1 MSILTQLDHPL
12 LQHKLTWLRKK
23 ETGTREFREITR
35 EIAMLMTYEITRNFP
50 LEPIEIE
57 TPLCKTTSNVLA
69 GKKVAIVPILRAGL
83 GMVDGVL
90 DVIPSAKVGHIG
102 LYRNEET
109 LQPVKYYFKMPKDID
124 KRSVIITE
132 PMLATGGSLIAAV
145 SMLKEEGIKDINIMS
160 LVVAEPGIQGSG
172 SGSSGHPCVLRRLRQ
187 GTERAWIHHPR
198 TWGCRRPVVRN
209 QIIYKTMGELS
220 HVSATALLTNVQR
233 FLYITIAKY
242 SE

>member
-132 PMLATGGSLIAAV
+132 PMLATGGSMIAAV

-160 LVVAEPGIQGSG
+160 LVVAEPGIKALEAV
-172 SGSSGHPCVLRRLRQ
+172 HPDIHVYCV
-187 GTERAWIHHPR
+187 G
-198 TWGCRRPVVRN
+198 
-209 QIIYKTMGELS
+209 YDKELNE
-220 HVSATALLTNVQR
+220 HG
-233 FLYITIAKY
+233 YITPGLGDAGDRLFGTK
-242 SE
+242 

>member
-145 SMLKEEGIKDINIMS
+145 SMLKE
-160 LVVAEPGIQGSG
+160 
-172 SGSSGHPCVLRRLRQ
+172 
-187 GTERAWIHHPR
+187 
-198 TWGCRRPVVRN
+198 
-209 QIIYKTMGELS
+209 
-220 HVSATALLTNVQR
+220 
-233 FLYITIAKY
+233 
-242 SE
+242 

>member
-132 PMLATGGSLIAAV
+132 PMLATGGSLLAAV

-160 LVVAEPGIQGSG
+160 LVVAEPGIKALEAV
-172 SGSSGHPCVLRRLRQ
+172 HPDIHVYCV
-187 GTERAWIHHPR
+187 G
-198 TWGCRRPVVRN
+198 
-209 QIIYKTMGELS
+209 YDKELNE
-220 HVSATALLTNVQR
+220 HG
-233 FLYITIAKY
+233 YITPGLGDAGDRLFGTK
-242 SE
+242 

>member
-1 MSILTQLDHPL
+1 MSVHVLDHPL

-160 LVVAEPGIQGSG
+160 LVVAEPGIKALEAV
-172 SGSSGHPCVLRRLRQ
+172 HPDIHVYCV
-187 GTERAWIHHPR
+187 G
-198 TWGCRRPVVRN
+198 
-209 QIIYKTMGELS
+209 YDKELNE
-220 HVSATALLTNVQR
+220 HG
-233 FLYITIAKY
+233 YITPGLGDAGDRLFGTK
-242 SE
+242 

>member
-160 LVVAEPGIQGSG
+160 LVVAEPGIKALEAVHQDI
-172 SGSSGHPCVLRRLRQ
+172 HVYCV
-187 GTERAWIHHPR
+187 G
-198 TWGCRRPVVRN
+198 
-209 QIIYKTMGELS
+209 YDKELNE
-220 HVSATALLTNVQR
+220 HG
-233 FLYITIAKY
+233 YITPGLGDAGDRLFGTK
-242 SE
+242 

>member
-23 ETGTREFREITR
+23 ETGSRDFRELTR
-35 EIAMLMTYEITRNFP
+35 EIAMLMTYEITRDFP
-50 LEPIEIE
+50 LEPVEIE

-109 LQPVKYYFKMPKDID
+109 LQPVKYYFKLPKDID
-124 KRSVIITE
+124 KRSVIVTE

-145 SMLKEEGIKDINIMS
+145 TMLKAEGVKDIKIMS
-160 LVVAEPGIQGSG
+160 LVVAEPGLKALEAVHPDIQVYCIGYDKD
-172 SGSSGHPCVLRRLRQ
+172 L
-187 GTERAWIHHPR
+187 
-198 TWGCRRPVVRN
+198 N
-209 QIIYKTMGELS
+209 
-220 HVSATALLTNVQR
+220 SAG
-233 FLYITIAKY
+233 YITPGLGDAGDRLFGTK
-242 SE
+242 

>member
-160 LVVAEPGIQGSG
+160 LVVAEPGIKALEAV
-172 SGSSGHPCVLRRLRQ
+172 HPDIHVYCV
-187 GTERAWIHHPR
+187 G
-198 TWGCRRPVVRN
+198 
-209 QIIYKTMGELS
+209 YDKELNE
-220 HVSATALLTNVQR
+220 HG
-233 FLYITIAKY
+233 YITPGLGDAGDRLFGTK
-242 SE
+242 

>member
-124 KRSVIITE
+124 KRSVIITD

-160 LVVAEPGIQGSG
+160 LVVAEPGIKALEAV
-172 SGSSGHPCVLRRLRQ
+172 HPDIHVYCV
-187 GTERAWIHHPR
+187 G
-198 TWGCRRPVVRN
+198 
-209 QIIYKTMGELS
+209 YDKELNE
-220 HVSATALLTNVQR
+220 HG
-233 FLYITIAKY
+233 YITPGLGDAGDRLFGTK
-242 SE
+242 

>member
-23 ETGTREFREITR
+23 ETGSRDFRELTR
-35 EIAMLMTYEITRNFP
+35 EIAMLMTYEITRDFP
-50 LEPIEIE
+50 LEPVEIE

-109 LQPVKYYFKMPKDID
+109 LQPVKYYFKLPKDID
-124 KRSVIITE
+124 KRSVIVTE

-145 SMLKEEGIKDINIMS
+145 TMLKAEGVKDIKIMS
-160 LVVAEPGIQGSG
+160 LVVAEPGLKALEAVHPDIQVYCIGYDKD
-172 SGSSGHPCVLRRLRQ
+172 L
-187 GTERAWIHHPR
+187 
-198 TWGCRRPVVRN
+198 N
-209 QIIYKTMGELS
+209 
-220 HVSATALLTNVQR
+220 SAG
-233 FLYITIAKY
+233 YITPGLGDAGYRLFGTK
-242 SE
+242 

>member
-57 TPLCKTTSNVLA
+57 TPLCKTTS
-69 GKKVAIVPILRAGL
+69 IVPILRAGL

-160 LVVAEPGIQGSG
+160 LVVAEPGIKALEAV
-172 SGSSGHPCVLRRLRQ
+172 HPDIHVYCV
-187 GTERAWIHHPR
+187 G
-198 TWGCRRPVVRN
+198 
-209 QIIYKTMGELS
+209 YDKELNE
-220 HVSATALLTNVQR
+220 HG
-233 FLYITIAKY
+233 YITPGLGDAGDRLFGTK
-242 SE
+242 

>member
-145 SMLKEEGIKDINIMS
+145 SMLKEEGIKDINIMC
-160 LVVAEPGIQGSG
+160 LVVAEPGIKALEAV
-172 SGSSGHPCVLRRLRQ
+172 HPDIHVYCV
-187 GTERAWIHHPR
+187 G
-198 TWGCRRPVVRN
+198 
-209 QIIYKTMGELS
+209 YDKELNE
-220 HVSATALLTNVQR
+220 HG
-233 FLYITIAKY
+233 YITPGLGDAGDRLFGTK
-242 SE
+242 

>member
-145 SMLKEEGIKDINIMS
+145 SMLKEEGISIECQHMDCGIEIYD
-160 LVVAEPGIQGSG
+160 AETQDTHAGGSGCGCSAVTLCGYILRQMERGIWRRVLFIPTGALTSQTSFQEGQTIPGIAHG
-172 SGSSGHPCVLRRLRQ
+172 
-187 GTERAWIHHPR
+187 
-198 TWGCRRPVVRN
+198 
-209 QIIYKTMGELS
+209 IILEK
-220 HVSATALLTNVQR
+220 V
-233 FLYITIAKY
+233 
-242 SE
+242 

>member
-50 LEPIEIE
+50 LESIEIE

-160 LVVAEPGIQGSG
+160 LVVAEPGIKALEAV
-172 SGSSGHPCVLRRLRQ
+172 HPDIHVYCV
-187 GTERAWIHHPR
+187 G
-198 TWGCRRPVVRN
+198 
-209 QIIYKTMGELS
+209 YDKELNE
-220 HVSATALLTNVQR
+220 HG
-233 FLYITIAKY
+233 YITPGLGDAGDRLFGTK
-242 SE
+242 

>member
-12 LQHKLTWLRKK
+12 LQHKLTWMRKK

-124 KRSVIITE
+124 KRSVIITD

-160 LVVAEPGIQGSG
+160 LVVAEPGIKALEAV
-172 SGSSGHPCVLRRLRQ
+172 HPDIHVYCV
-187 GTERAWIHHPR
+187 G
-198 TWGCRRPVVRN
+198 
-209 QIIYKTMGELS
+209 YDKELNE
-220 HVSATALLTNVQR
+220 HG
-233 FLYITIAKY
+233 YITPGLGDAGDRLFGTK
-242 SE
+242 

>member
-50 LEPIEIE
+50 LESIEIE

-160 LVVAEPGIQGSG
+160 LVVAEPGIKALEAVHQDI
-172 SGSSGHPCVLRRLRQ
+172 HVYCV
-187 GTERAWIHHPR
+187 G
-198 TWGCRRPVVRN
+198 
-209 QIIYKTMGELS
+209 YDKELNE
-220 HVSATALLTNVQR
+220 HG
-233 FLYITIAKY
+233 YITPGLGDAGDRLFGTK
-242 SE
+242 